1 MALRPKDLA
10 QGSAAAG
17 IGLALYTVPT
27 GQSILAKLHVVNRGN
42 STDTLR
48 VSKRVAGAAEDVS
61 QFRAYDE
68 PLAARDSRTWSIIAE
83 ATDVIYVQSS
93 TGNASWTLEGL
104 LRS

>member
-1 MALRPKDLA
+1 MALRPKNLA
-10 QGSAAAG
+10 QVAG
-17 IGLALYTVPT
+17 LAGTATALYTVPA
-27 GQSILAKLHVVNRGN
+27 GQSIMAKLHVVNRGN
-42 STDTLR
+42 ATDTVR

-93 TGNASWTLEGL
+93 AGNASWTLEGL